1 MSPAVTPARLRLA
14 ARAAQVIHA
23 AQVIQENGALRD
35 AELLA
40 VLGCDPADLRAAI
53 PIVIHWRKADRCGDF
68 LVAVS
73 RPGETRRSA

>member
-14 ARAAQVIHA
+14 TRAAQVIK
-23 AQVIQENGALRD
+23 ENGSLCD
-35 AELLA
+35 GELLA
-40 VLGCDPADLRAAI
+40 ILGCEPSELNEAI
-53 PIVIHWRKADRCGDF
+53 PIVIRWRKADRCGDF